1 MRIIIKQAYDN
12 IYEAIN
18 PLKVLWLET
27 DERKNTLIV
36 VLAGE
41 NPPTWKKIAVKE
53 SPEEVQRMVQDVVRK
68 MREAGLFQNPEH
80 SHETST
86 K

>member
-1 MRIIIKQAYDN
+1 MRVVIKQAYDN
-12 IYEAIN
+12 IYEAVN

-27 DERKNTLIV
+27 DVHGNTVIV
-36 VLAGE
+36 VLTGE
-41 NPPTWKKIAVKE
+41 NPPTWKKIAVRE
-53 SPEEVQRMVQDVVRK
+53 RPEEVQRMVEDVLLK
-68 MREAGLFQNPEH
+68 MHEAGLFQNPTP